1 MSKKSKK
8 SPTAA
13 LSKAKLTSLAEKMV
27 EQMNDGTITVPHIN
41 YDFMWYDLD
50 RFRIQWQ
57 EYCEYPEDY
66 DFFSWLDA
74 VAEEKGWP
82 AKRVAAL
89 KKSARPTNK
98 ELAASVGMDGEDGYE
113 YFCTAM
119 VQEIVDD
126 GETVGLALLDIFG
139 GGGGGP
145 EFYLL
150 GAFSTREQLD
160 AYAQKNGMSS

>member
-1 MSKKSKK
+1 
-8 SPTAA
+8 
-13 LSKAKLTSLAEKMV
+13 
-27 EQMNDGTITVPHIN
+27 MNDGTITVEHID

-57 EYCEYPEDY
+57 EYCKYPEDY
-66 DFFSWLDA
+66 DFFSRLDA

-98 ELAASVGMDGEDGYE
+98 ELAACVRMDGDDGYE

-126 GETVGLALLDIFG
+126 SETIGLALIDIVGSGQG
-139 GGGGGP
+139 GSV
-145 EFYLL
+145 FYLL